1 MLTHNNRHHMASSF
15 FNLNFTITNLIL
27 LLLLLL
33 HQHSITIFVV
43 ALTENENN
51 TETSP
56 PPTPIPEDATT
67 IPQRTFT
74 PFKPS
79 VAIVIS
85 VFTVLFSV
93 TFLLLLYIKHINN
106 TTNAETINIESSS
119 YGGSGGGISS
129 FSAGRK
135 NSGVDRSVVESLPI
149 FKFGSLTGQKEGLDC
164 AVCLSKFESSEVLR
178 LLPKCKHAFHVECVD
193 TWLDAHS
200 TCPLC
205 RYRVDP
211 EDILLVMENSSSS
224 SVSRDS
230 RQIQNQKEKEDEC
243 VVEIER
249 GTMTRNEIAEY
260 YRKRHSSVGEKEWE
274 RERERRKTASFRFS
288 LDSSRKKND
297 SSSVGIG
304 VGLGCFVGPGPRK
317 DGMLLTKEEITERSS
332 VDRRR
337 RLEHRIIVS
346 PSVTNTIRS
355 GLHKNQRWSD
365 VQPCDLLYLT
375 SEMMIM
381 SESRRVMKKNM
392 NKRNSND
399 SCWNGRGE
407 INSRSVSEIT
417 GFNRFQTNNTTT
429 KQ

>member
-1 MLTHNNRHHMASSF
+1 MASSF
-15 FNLNFTITNLIL
+15 FNFNFTITNLIL
-27 LLLLLL
+27 ILLLL
-33 HQHSITIFVV
+33 HQHSITVFVV
-43 ALTENENN
+43 AFTENNNNN

-119 YGGSGGGISS
+119 YGGGGGISS

-224 SVSRDS
+224 TLASSVSRDS
-230 RQIQNQKEKEDEC
+230 RQIQNQKEENDEC

-297 SSSVGIG
+297 TSSVGIG

-317 DGMLLTKEEITERSS
+317 DGMLLTKEEITERNS

-346 PSVTNTIRS
+346 PSVPVTNIRS

-417 GFNRFQTNNTTT
+417 GFNRFQTNNTT

>member
-1 MLTHNNRHHMASSF
+1 MLTHNHRYHMASSF
-15 FNLNFTITNLIL
+15 FNFNFTITNLIL
-27 LLLLLL
+27 ILLLL
-33 HQHSITIFVV
+33 HQHSITVFVV
-43 ALTENENN
+43 AFTENNNNN

-224 SVSRDS
+224 TLASSVSRDS
-230 RQIQNQKEKEDEC
+230 RQIQNQKEENDEC
-243 VVEIER
+243 DEEEEEESKVLQ
-249 GTMTRNEIAEY
+249 IA
-260 YRKRHSSVGEKEWE
+260 
-274 RERERRKTASFRFS
+274 
-288 LDSSRKKND
+288 
-297 SSSVGIG
+297 
-304 VGLGCFVGPGPRK
+304 
-317 DGMLLTKEEITERSS
+317 
-332 VDRRR
+332 
-337 RLEHRIIVS
+337 
-346 PSVTNTIRS
+346 
-355 GLHKNQRWSD
+355 
-365 VQPCDLLYLT
+365 
-375 SEMMIM
+375 
-381 SESRRVMKKNM
+381 
-392 NKRNSND
+392 
-399 SCWNGRGE
+399 
-407 INSRSVSEIT
+407 
-417 GFNRFQTNNTTT
+417 
-429 KQ
+429 

>member
-1 MLTHNNRHHMASSF
+1 MLTHNHRHHMASSF
-15 FNLNFTITNLIL
+15 FTITNLIL
-27 LLLLLL
+27 LLLLLQ
-33 HQHSITIFVV
+33 QHSITVFV
-43 ALTENENN
+43 AAFTQNNN
-51 TETSP
+51 TETTPVTP

-67 IPQRTFT
+67 ISQHTFT

-119 YGGSGGGISS
+119 YGGSGGGGISS
-129 FSAGRK
+129 FSGGRK

-224 SVSRDS
+224 LSSSRDS
-230 RQIQNQKEKEDEC
+230 RQIQNQKEQQEEDEC
-243 VVEIER
+243 IVEIER
-249 GTMTRNEIAEY
+249 GAMTRNEIAEY

-274 RERERRKTASFRFS
+274 RERERRKTASFRWS

-297 SSSVGIG
+297 SSVGI
-304 VGLGCFVGPGPRK
+304 GLGCFVGPGPRK
-317 DGMLLTKEEITERSS
+317 DGMLLTKEEKEITERSS
-332 VDRRR
+332 VERRR

-346 PSVTNTIRS
+346 PSVTNIRS

-381 SESRRVMKKNM
+381 SESRRVMKK
-392 NKRNSND
+392 KRNSND

-417 GFNRFQTNNTTT
+417 GFSRFQSNNTT

>member
-1 MLTHNNRHHMASSF
+1 MLTHNHRYHMAASSF
-15 FNLNFTITNLIL
+15 FTITNLIL
-27 LLLLLL
+27 LLLLLQ
-33 HQHSITIFVV
+33 QHSITVFVL
-43 ALTENENN
+43 AF

-56 PPTPIPEDATT
+56 PPTPIPQDATA
-67 IPQRTFT
+67 ISQQHTFT

-106 TTNAETINIESSS
+106 NNNTNAETINIESSS
-119 YGGSGGGISS
+119 YGGGISS
-129 FSAGRK
+129 FSGGRK

-149 FKFGSLTGQKEGLDC
+149 FKFGSLTGQKDGLDC
-164 AVCLSKFESSEVLR
+164 AVCLSKFESTEVLR

-211 EDILLVMENSSSS
+211 EDILLVMENSPS

-230 RQIQNQKEKEDEC
+230 RQIQNQEEEDEC

-274 RERERRKTASFRFS
+274 REREKRKTASFRWS

-297 SSSVGIG
+297 SSVGI
-304 VGLGCFVGPGPRK
+304 GLGCFVGPGPRK
-317 DGMLLTKEEITERSS
+317 DGMLLTKEEKLMTERSS
-332 VDRRR
+332 VERRR

-346 PSVTNTIRS
+346 PSVTTTNIRS

-381 SESRRVMKKNM
+381 SESRRVMKKK
-392 NKRNSND
+392 KRNSNND
-399 SCWNGRGE
+399 SCWNDRGE

-417 GFNRFQTNNTTT
+417 GFSRFQSNNITT